1 MNGHASSTVAN
12 IFSSN
17 MCKAFISTKNP
28 EDSQHLVPDSF
39 DCIHS
44 HWEMLEDCWMFHVF
58 FTKILSFT
66 NGLLIFAA
74 NQCLARN
81 LGNAGYRGN
90 AGIYLFSHLKDRL
103 VS

>member
-1 MNGHASSTVAN
+1 MDMRVLPLQT
-12 IFSSN
+12 FSRRTCARHSFRQ
-17 MCKAFISTKNP
+17 KIR
-28 EDSQHLVPDSF
+28 QHLVPDSF